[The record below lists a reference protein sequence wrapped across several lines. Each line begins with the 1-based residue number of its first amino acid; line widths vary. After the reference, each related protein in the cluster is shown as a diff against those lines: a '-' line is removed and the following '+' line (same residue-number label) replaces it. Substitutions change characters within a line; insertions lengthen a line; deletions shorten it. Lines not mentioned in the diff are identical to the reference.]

1 MYPRK
6 NSPIRT
12 ITYLLIVGGL
22 LAFAIGGYLTPVLQA
37 AAQPVIEAQTW
48 LATRYVVLV
57 EFFTTPRDA
66 TTLRLQAQALETEN
80 ARLRAQIIEFQQQGA
95 IIEQLSALL
104 DFARANPNYEYIAA
118 TVIGRDPSPFLDY
131 VIINVGSDA
140 GILRGMPV
148 VTDQGLVGRVA
159 AVNAGAARVELITN
173 SDTVVNVRFQNSR
186 EDAVLQGSITG
197 DISLN
202 MIPQDVLI
210 QPGELVLTSGL
221 GGAFPPN
228 ILIGQVV
235 SVRSR
240 SFDLFQVASVQ
251 PLVDFSRLDIV
262 LVIRNFRP
270 VDVTPLIPA
279 P

>member
-12 ITYLLIVGGL
+12 ITWLLIVGGM
-22 LAFAIGGYLTPVLQA
+22 LAFAIGGYLNPVLQA

-80 ARLRAQIIEFQQQGA
+80 ARLRAQVIEFQQQGA

-104 DFARANPNYEYIAA
+104 DFARANPNYEYIAT

-131 VIINVGSDA
+131 VIINVGSDE

-173 SDTVVNVRFQNSR
+173 ADTIVNVRLQNSR

-202 MIPQDVLI
+202 MIPLDLEI
-210 QPGELVLTSGL
+210 QPGEMVLTSGL

-240 SFDLFQVASVQ
+240 SFDLFQIASVQ
-251 PLVDFSRLDIV
+251 PLVDFSQLDIV